1 VSLKDVP
8 ARVRAYLYEYW
19 AGLIVAGL
27 GVLGFVASFFQV
39 GSAPQAGIDVH
50 TDIPV
55 FAYLAIAAWLVGIVL
70 MWHGRRRLVAAM
82 DARSAEKKSAL
93 FVGVPR
99 APEIAGDAGAAAA
112 DEASG

>member
-1 VSLKDVP
+1 MSLKDLP
-8 ARVRAYLYEYW
+8 ARVRTYLYEYW

-39 GSAPQAGIDVH
+39 GSAAQAAVDVH

-55 FAYLAIAAWLVGIVL
+55 FAYLAIGAWLVGIVL
-70 MWHGRRRLVAAM
+70 MWHGRRRLIAAM

-93 FVGVPR
+93 SVGIER
-99 APEIAGDAGAAAA
+99 TPESTKNAGAAAA